1 MLNDDPIKRVN
12 QPEEIAQH
20 ITSYINKMI
29 ANNQLIYID
38 TSAMMN
44 SYRFEHFIIRVKPF
58 LVSYHKKLILADEV
72 WLELKRHLGSPLPEK
87 REKASKAIQLIND
100 NRSLFD
106 FTDKEY
112 SEEDMDRAF
121 ADRELLAELTF
132 NKQDFT
138 QLLITNDINLEDD
151 AYNLNRQASCQ
162 GHLVRVCYLNQNGG
176 LQNYDSTTSMK
187 SENVEKNEPQAEPA
201 HLAMQQQET
210 QIKSKDG
217 WKIFGASMCGGL
229 VGYGAGKYGNTI
241 IKYIEKTITE
251 VF

>member
-1 MLNDDPIKRVN
+1 MESNERDVC
-12 QPEEIAQH
+12 E
-20 ITSYINKMI
+20 SYIQRMI
-29 ANNQLIYID
+29 NANQLIYID

-44 SYRFEHFIIRVKPF
+44 SVRFEHFILRAKPY
-58 LVSYHKKLILADEV
+58 LVSYHKKLILADDV
-72 WLELKRHLGSPLPEK
+72 WLELKRHLGSVLPEK

-100 NRSLFD
+100 NRFLFD

-112 SEEDMDRAF
+112 SEEDIDRAF
-121 ADRELLAELTF
+121 ADKELLAELTF

-138 QLLITNDINLEDD
+138 QLLITNDIHLEDD
-151 AYNLNRQASCQ
+151 AYNLNKQASCQ

-176 LQNYDSTTSMK
+176 LQKYDSTTSMK
-187 SENVEKNEPQAEPA
+187 SENVEKTESQAESAYP
-201 HLAMQQQET
+201 AMQQQEA
-210 QIKSKDG
+210 QVKSKDG